1 MELII
6 QKDKAMMTLLK
17 QIDVGTNG
25 YFEQGVTIERL
36 GFLNS
41 ITNLIVTPILHRNII
56 RYMGLKP
63 ANDYKLINPVNGKFL
78 GFIDQNI

>member
-1 MELII
+1 
-6 QKDKAMMTLLK
+6 MTLLK
-17 QIDVGTNG
+17 KIDVGTQG

-41 ITNLIVTPILHRNII
+41 ITSLVVTPILHRNII

-63 ANDYKLINPVNGKFL
+63 AADYQLFNEVNGKFL
-78 GFIDQNI
+78 ALIGQ